1 MEEFNEK
8 VTKVCTEV
16 QSLMDEKLMSLSKKD
31 IEEIR
36 MINESMEFY
45 LLSRQLERAYKES
58 IYLKEFLEKV
68 EKK

>member
-1 MEEFNEK
+1 MEEFDKK

-36 MINESMEFY
+36 MINDSMEFY

-58 IYLKEFLEKV
+58 IYLKEFLEKI
-68 EKK
+68 ELE